1 MGKAKFGIFG
11 DGKELPQIVLNR
23 FFKNGDFRSGYYRD
37 QTLLMAQGLL
47 SPDNFFAALYAH
59 TDLKYEPMSGGR
71 QMGAHFLT
79 KNIDEKGQWLNLMK
93 QKNHSSD
100 VSPTGSQMPRLVGLA
115 YASKIYRNSIPKS
128 HQNARFCR
136 KSMPK
141 SHQNAGFRC
150 FFGCQAIQI
159 LSALGKFGI

>member
-1 MGKAKFGIFG
+1 MTKSSLFTERNISFNEYKKEIIQDYKTVVLSRECSIIGRREVFLGKAKFGIFG

-93 QKNHSSD
+93 QK
-100 VSPTGSQMPRLVGLA
+100 
-115 YASKIYRNSIPKS
+115 
-128 HQNARFCR
+128 
-136 KSMPK
+136 
-141 SHQNAGFRC
+141 
-150 FFGCQAIQI
+150 
-159 LSALGKFGI
+159 LSLIHI